1 VFSATASNAN
11 ARARFVRIGV
21 GGASSP
27 SVQDA
32 IGHSEGGI
40 IAAHAKM
47 PRSIMSQSAPCLRV
61 GIPKGSL
68 QDTTQKLFERAGYD
82 LRISGRSYYPSI
94 DDAEIQCILI
104 RPQEMARYV
113 AQGILDC
120 AITGLDWV
128 LENDVQV
135 EELADL
141 RAPWP
146 NYGVVR
152 WVMASKDGSQ
162 FATVADLEGGRI
174 ATEAVGMTQRFLA
187 QHGVKAKVEFSW
199 GATEVK
205 PPILA
210 DAIVDVSETGAS
222 LRANSLRIMHVV
234 LESTP
239 RFISQGAT
247 LADSWKRDKIER
259 LLMLLKS
266 AIAASTR
273 VLLSMNAPRSQLEDI
288 VRILPALATP
298 TVSTLADA
306 KWVDVSTVVA
316 EKTVRELIPR
326 LYQAGARGII
336 ELPINKIVE

>member
-1 VFSATASNAN
+1 MSEAS
-11 ARARFVRIGV
+11 
-21 GGASSP
+21 
-27 SVQDA
+27 
-32 IGHSEGGI
+32 
-40 IAAHAKM
+40 
-47 PRSIMSQSAPCLRV
+47 PCLRV

-68 QDTTQKLFERAGYD
+68 QDTTQKLFVQAGYD

-94 DDAEIQCILI
+94 DDPEIQCILI

-120 AITGLDWV
+120 AITGLDWI

-135 EELADL
+135 EQLADL

-152 WVMASKDGSQ
+152 WVMASKEDSR
-162 FATVADLEGGRI
+162 FETVADLAGGRI
-174 ATEAVGMTQRFLA
+174 ATEAVGMTRRFLA
-187 QHGVKAKVEFSW
+187 QHGVDAAVEFSW

-222 LRANSLRIMHVV
+222 LRANNLRIMHVV

-239 RFISQGAT
+239 RFISHGAA
-247 LADSWKRDKIER
+247 LSDSWKQAKIER

-266 AIAASTR
+266 AIAAATR
-273 VLLSMNAPRSQLEDI
+273 VLLSMNVPRAQLERI
-288 VRILPALATP
+288 VALLPALATP

-306 KWVDVSTVVA
+306 EWVDVSTVVD
-316 EKTVRELIPR
+316 EKNVRDLIPR

>member
-1 VFSATASNAN
+1 
-11 ARARFVRIGV
+11 
-21 GGASSP
+21 
-27 SVQDA
+27 
-32 IGHSEGGI
+32 
-40 IAAHAKM
+40 
-47 PRSIMSQSAPCLRV
+47 MSQSAPSLRV

-68 QDTTQKLFERAGYD
+68 QDTTQKLFERAGFD
-82 LRISGRSYYPSI
+82 LRISGRSYYPTI
-94 DDAEIQCILI
+94 DDPEIQCILI

-113 AQGILDC
+113 AQGVLDC
-120 AITGLDWV
+120 AITGLDWI

-152 WVMASKDGSQ
+152 WVMASKEGSR
-162 FATVADLEGGRI
+162 FETVADLQGGRI
-174 ATEAVGMTQRFLA
+174 ATEAVGMTRRFLA
-187 QHGVKAKVEFSW
+187 RHGVTANVEFSW

-210 DAIVDVSETGAS
+210 DAIVDVSETGSS
-222 LRANSLRIMHVV
+222 LRANNLRIMHIV

-239 RFISQGAT
+239 RFISHGAA
-247 LADSWKRDKIER
+247 LAETWKRDKIDR
-259 LLMLLKS
+259 VLMLLKG
-266 AIAASTR
+266 AIAAATR
-273 VLLSMNAPRSQLEDI
+273 VLLSMNAPRSELDAI

-298 TVSTLADA
+298 TVSTLADPQ
-306 KWVDVSTVVA
+306 WVDVSTVVE

>member
-1 VFSATASNAN
+1 MSDAS
-11 ARARFVRIGV
+11 
-21 GGASSP
+21 
-27 SVQDA
+27 
-32 IGHSEGGI
+32 
-40 IAAHAKM
+40 
-47 PRSIMSQSAPCLRV
+47 PCLRV

-68 QDTTQKLFERAGYD
+68 QDTTQKLFVQAGYD

-94 DDAEIQCILI
+94 DDPEIQCILI

-120 AITGLDWV
+120 AVTGLDWI

-135 EELADL
+135 EQLADL

-152 WVMASKDGSQ
+152 WVMASKEDSRFHSVQ
-162 FATVADLEGGRI
+162 DLEGGRI
-174 ATEAVGMTQRFLA
+174 ATEAVGMTRRFLA
-187 QHGVKAKVEFSW
+187 QHAVNAAVEFSW

-222 LRANSLRIMHVV
+222 LRANNLRIMHVV

-239 RFISQGAT
+239 RFISHAAA
-247 LADSWKRDKIER
+247 LSDSWKQAKIER

-266 AIAASTR
+266 AIAAATR
-273 VLLSMNAPRSQLEDI
+273 VLLSMNVPRAQLERI
-288 VRILPALATP
+288 VALLPALATP

-306 KWVDVSTVVA
+306 QWVDVSTVVD
-316 EKTVRELIPR
+316 EKKVRDLIPR